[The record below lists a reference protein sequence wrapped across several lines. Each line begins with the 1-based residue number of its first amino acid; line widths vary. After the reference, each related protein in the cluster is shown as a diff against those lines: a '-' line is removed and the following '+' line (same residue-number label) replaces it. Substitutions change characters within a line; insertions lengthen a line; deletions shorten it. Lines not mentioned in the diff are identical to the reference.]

1 MIRTAAALLAAVK
14 WGSGGLACRYEPGRS
29 GGAAEQPA
37 SRCLQCASG
46 RLQRQSA
53 GCASGSL
60 NACCAEW
67 DEAVACS
74 AVLSD
79 DEPAVADN
87 VLQDLAEKIEQLNA
101 AIDEVSSRIGQDGTE
116 VEEAASVAA

>member
-1 MIRTAAALLAAVK
+1 MIRAAAAPLAVVK

-29 GGAAEQPA
+29 ARAAEQPA
-37 SRCLQCASG
+37 GCCLQCVSG
-46 RLQRQSA
+46 RVQRQSA

-67 DEAVACS
+67 EEAVAWS
-74 AVLSD
+74 AILSD
-79 DEPAVADN
+79 NEPSLADN
-87 VLQDLAEKIEQLNA
+87 MLQDLAEKIEQLNA
-101 AIDEVSSRIGQDGTE
+101 AIDEVSSRIGQDGAE